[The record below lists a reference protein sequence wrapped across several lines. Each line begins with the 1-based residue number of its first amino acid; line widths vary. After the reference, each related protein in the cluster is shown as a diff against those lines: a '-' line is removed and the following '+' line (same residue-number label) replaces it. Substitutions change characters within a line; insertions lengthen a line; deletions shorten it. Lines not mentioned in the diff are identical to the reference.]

1 MINMELK
8 YKKRLLIYLS
18 ITLGIGAYFI
28 YEHPYTNGYSIN
40 MDENS
45 EAFGS
50 YSKGNIYIGTRTY
63 LSSLMGK
70 INPGD
75 VLIEQGYKVDE
86 GYNDPNYKIYSS
98 HLITDREDRNDILN
112 VLSIYNK
119 SIPWNFNRT
128 LESMRIEWTVHNLL
142 YELGI
147 EQDRTNEVDLNNG
160 DEVLYSNPIF
170 KSLIK

>member
-1 MINMELK
+1 MEYK

-18 ITLGIGAYFI
+18 ITLGIGSYLM
-28 YEHPYTNGYSIN
+28 YEHPYQNNYSIN
-40 MDENS
+40 VDENS
-45 EAFGS
+45 EAFGK
-50 YSKGNIYIGTRTY
+50 YSKGNIYIGTRDY
-63 LSSLMGK
+63 LSRLVGR

-75 VLIEQGYKVDE
+75 VLIEQGYKVDD

-98 HLITDREDRNDILN
+98 YLITDKDDRNDILN

-128 LESMRIEWTVHNLL
+128 IESMRIEWTIHNLL

-147 EQDRTNEVDLNNG
+147 EQHRTDEVDLNAG
-160 DEVLYSNPIF
+160 DEELYSNPLF